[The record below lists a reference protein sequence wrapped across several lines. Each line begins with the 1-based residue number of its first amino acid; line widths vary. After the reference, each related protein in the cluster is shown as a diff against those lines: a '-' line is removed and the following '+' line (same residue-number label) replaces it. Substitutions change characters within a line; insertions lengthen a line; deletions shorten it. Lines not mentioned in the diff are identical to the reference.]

1 MSLKYLEKEDIMSET
16 NTILK
21 IYQDVDCNTSID
33 NTNGQELI
41 ISTESCGGG
50 NFLVISTERWAVD
63 LEDID
68 DLCEVLK
75 SFKDKI

>member
-1 MSLKYLEKEDIMSET
+1 MNLKYLEKEDIMSET
-16 NTILK
+16 TTTIKL
-21 IYQDVDCNTSID
+21 YQEVDCNTLRD
-33 NTNGQELI
+33 NTNGQELL
-41 ISTESCGGG
+41 ISTESCGEG

-68 DLCEVLK
+68 SLCEVLI